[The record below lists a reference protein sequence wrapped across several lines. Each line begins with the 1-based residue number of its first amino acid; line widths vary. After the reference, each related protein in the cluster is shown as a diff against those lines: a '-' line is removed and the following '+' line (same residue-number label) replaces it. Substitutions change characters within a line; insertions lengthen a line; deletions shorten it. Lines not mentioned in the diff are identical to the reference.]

1 MIPSQETIKS
11 GTERL
16 IDTLSTSTPAE
27 IMHELLHEILIFGLK
42 VVAALLIYLIGGWV
56 IRRIMRILR
65 RGFERKGTDRT
76 IVSFTTSLVSIVLWV
91 ILIIVTISALG
102 INTTSLAALL
112 AAGGVTFGMAM
123 SGTVQNFSGGIMM
136 LIFKPFKAGDYIE
149 AQGFAGTVQEVNI
162 VNTKLL
168 TYDNKVLILPNGALS
183 NGNITNYSKYCA
195 CADCRPAKCL
205 PQCPSLG
212 GMQPLRQVI
221 LDIAAKDSRILDK
234 ETPGA
239 ADPFIG
245 LSELNNSS
253 VDCKVRVWV
262 RREDYW
268 GVFYDLTE
276 AIYKGLPENGISFPF
291 PQLDVHLKQ

>member
-76 IVSFTTSLVSIVLWV
+76 IVSFTSSLVSIVLWV

-123 SGTVQNFSGGIMM
+123 SGTVQNFSGGIMI

-183 NGNITNYSKYCA
+183 NGNITNYSTCA
-195 CADCRPAKCL
+195 LRRIDKVFSVSYGADVEKV
-205 PQCPSLG
+205 
-212 GMQPLRQVI
+212 RQVI
-221 LDIAAKDSRILDK
+221 LDIAAKDPRILDK

>member
-1 MIPSQETIKS
+1 MLPSQDTLKNE
-11 GTERL
+11 TERI
-16 IDTLSTSTPAE
+16 IDTLATSTPTE
-27 IMHELLHEILIFGLK
+27 ILHELLHELLNFGLK
-42 VVAALLIYLIGGWV
+42 VLAALLIYLIGGWI
-56 IRRIMRILR
+56 IRRILRIIR

-91 ILIIVTISALG
+91 ILIIVTISTLG

-183 NGNITNYSKYCA
+183 NGNITNYSTC
-195 CADCRPAKCL
+195 
-205 PQCPSLG
+205 Q
-212 GMQPLRQVI
+212 LRRVDKVFSVSYGSDIDTVRRVI
-221 LDIAAKDSRILDK
+221 REIAAADSRILDK
-234 ETPGA
+234 STPGA
-239 ADPFIG
+239 ADLFIG
-245 LSELNNSS
+245 ISELNTSS
-253 VDCKVRVWV
+253 VDIKVRAWV
-262 RREDYW
+262 KREDYW

-276 AIYKGLPENGISFPF
+276 AIYRKLPENGISFPF
-291 PQLDVHLKQ
+291 PQLDVHLKQQ

>member
-183 NGNITNYSKYCA
+183 NGNITNYSTCA
-195 CADCRPAKCL
+195 LRRIEKV
-205 PQCPSLG
+205 
-212 GMQPLRQVI
+212 RQVI
-221 LDIAAKDSRILDK
+221 LDIAAKDPRILDK